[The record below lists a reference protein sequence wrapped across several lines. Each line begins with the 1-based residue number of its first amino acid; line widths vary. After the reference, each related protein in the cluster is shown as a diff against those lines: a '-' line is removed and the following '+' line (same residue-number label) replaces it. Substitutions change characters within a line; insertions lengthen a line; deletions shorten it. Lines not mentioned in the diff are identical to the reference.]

1 MRLFFGISLAILL
14 AFTTAATPE
23 TEGVPEDGILSFDI
37 VRNGSSIG
45 THTYRFDQ
53 YDGRTEVRIKTE
65 IDYRL
70 LLIPIY
76 RFEHESHEVW
86 ENGRLSLLESNTNEN
101 GTPVKLEVFRDEDL
115 LMVMGEDGEL
125 HVDREIIPAS
135 LWNRMMLERNE
146 TLTTISG
153 NLKRFEVTYVGQEDV
168 KIRGTM
174 SPAQPFRLSGE
185 FERDLW
191 YDANDILVRVQFE
204 ASDGSTVAYVL
215 K

>member
-1 MRLFFGISLAILL
+1 MRSLFGFSLAIML
-14 AFTTAATPE
+14 AFATAATAA

-37 VRNGSSIG
+37 VRNGSAIG

-53 YDGRTEVRIKTE
+53 SGSRTEVRIKTE
-65 IDYRL
+65 IDFRL
-70 LLIPIY
+70 LLIPVY
-76 RFEHESHEVW
+76 RFEHESREVW
-86 ENGRLSLLESNTNEN
+86 ENGRLASLESETNEN
-101 GTPVKLEVFRDEDL
+101 GTPVKLQVFRDEDS

-125 HVDREIIPAS
+125 HVDHEIIPAS
-135 LWNRMMLERNE
+135 LWNRLVLERNE

-153 NLKRFEVTYVGQEDV
+153 NLKKFEVTYIGEEEID
-168 KIRGTM
+168 IRGTT
-174 SPAQPFRLSGE
+174 SPAQHFRLTGE

-191 YDANDILVRVQFE
+191 YNANDVLVRVQFE

>member
-1 MRLFFGISLAILL
+1 M
-14 AFTTAATPE
+14 TK
-23 TEGVPEDGILSFDI
+23 GVPEGGILSFDI
-37 VRNGSSIG
+37 VRNGSAIG

-53 YDGRTEVRIKTE
+53 YGERTEVRIKTE
-65 IDYRL
+65 VDFRL
-70 LLIPIY
+70 LLIPVY

-86 ENGRLSLLESNTNEN
+86 ENGRLSSLESNTNEN
-101 GTPVKLEVFRDEDL
+101 GTLVKLQVFRDEGL

-135 LWNRMMLERNE
+135 LWNRMMLERKE
-146 TLTTISG
+146 TLMTISG
-153 NLKRFEVTYVGQEDV
+153 NLKQFEVTYVGQENV
-168 KIRGTM
+168 EFPGAT
-174 SPAQPFRLSGE
+174 SPAQHFRLSGE
-185 FERDLW
+185 FERELW

>member
-23 TEGVPEDGILSFDI
+23 AEGVPEDGILSFDI

-101 GTPVKLEVFRDEDL
+101 GTPVKLE
-115 LMVMGEDGEL
+115 
-125 HVDREIIPAS
+125 
-135 LWNRMMLERNE
+135 
-146 TLTTISG
+146 
-153 NLKRFEVTYVGQEDV
+153 
-168 KIRGTM
+168 
-174 SPAQPFRLSGE
+174 
-185 FERDLW
+185 
-191 YDANDILVRVQFE
+191 
-204 ASDGSTVAYVL
+204 
-215 K
+215 